1 MFTGIV
7 ESLEEVLQ
15 FDGERL
21 SVARPDSW
29 ERLTVGESIAING
42 CCLTLAAQNDGL
54 TFEISKETLGRTTL
68 GGLRAG
74 ARVNL
79 ERALTVGD
87 RLGGHYV
94 QGHIDCTGH
103 FVDRS
108 AAGSWRFHI
117 PDQFAKYLVDKGSVA
132 IDGVSLT
139 VVEPDKG
146 DFSVAIIPLTQENT
160 SLGQLA
166 PGDAVNIEFD
176 VLAKYVE
183 GLLANR
189 Q

>member
-7 ESLEEVLQ
+7 ESLEKVLQ

-29 ERLTVGESIAING
+29 EHLNVGESIAING
-42 CCLTLAAQNDGL
+42 CCLTLAAQNDSL
-54 TFEISKETLGRTTL
+54 TFDISKETLARTTL
-68 GGLRAG
+68 GGLRAET
-74 ARVNL
+74 RVNL
-79 ERALTVGD
+79 ERPLKVGD
-87 RLGGHYV
+87 RFGGHYL

-103 FVDRS
+103 FVDR
-108 AAGSWRFHI
+108 AEGGLWRFRTT
-117 PDQFAKYLVDKGSVA
+117 DENAKYLVDKGSVA

-139 VVEPDKG
+139 VVDPAKG
-146 DFSVAIIPLTQENT
+146 DFSVAIIPLTQQKT
-160 SLGQLA
+160 SLGQLTA
-166 PGDAVNIEFD
+166 GDAVNIEFD

-189 Q
+189 R

>member
-29 ERLTVGESIAING
+29 DHLSVGESIAING
-42 CCLTLAAQNDGL
+42 CCLTLAAQNDSL
-54 TFEISKETLGRTTL
+54 AFEVSEETLGRTTL
-68 GGLRAG
+68 GGLPAG
-74 ARVNL
+74 TQVNL
-79 ERALTVGD
+79 ERALKVGA

-94 QGHIDCTGH
+94 QGHIDCTGR

-108 AAGSWRFHI
+108 SGGSWRFQI

-146 DFSVAIIPLTQENT
+146 DFSVAVIPLTQEKT
-160 SLGQLA
+160 SLGQLTA
-166 PGDAVNIEFD
+166 GDAVNIEFD

-183 GLLANR
+183 GLLATR

>member
-7 ESLEEVLQ
+7 ESLEEVLL

-29 ERLTVGESIAING
+29 EHLEVGESIAING
-42 CCLTLAAQNDGL
+42 CCLTLAAQSDGL
-54 TFEISKETLGRTTL
+54 AFEVSSETLGRTTL
-68 GGLRAG
+68 GGLRIG
-74 ARVNL
+74 ALVNL
-79 ERALTVGD
+79 ERALKVGD

-94 QGHIDCTGH
+94 QGHIDCTGR

-108 AAGSWRFHI
+108 AGGPWRFQI

-139 VVEPDKG
+139 VVEPNKG
-146 DFSVAIIPLTQENT
+146 DFSVAVIPLTQEKT
-160 SLGQLA
+160 SLGQLSA
-166 PGDAVNIEFD
+166 GDAVNLEFD

-183 GLLANR
+183 GLLVNR
-189 Q
+189 R